1 MTYECRFK
9 NGARD
14 RGRGNEKVKFLLN
27 LISPL
32 VLNRC
37 GINLPARASYKWVGF
52 KAERNER
59 RESRDP

>member
-1 MTYECRFK
+1 
-9 NGARD
+9 
-14 RGRGNEKVKFLLN
+14 VKFLLN